1 MNQEIQDYLA
11 RMEEVFW
18 WYVARKYNG
27 YVGQD
32 TTYQVLRND
41 GRLLSIRFDTT
52 LNVGGSVQYSRCITL
67 DKQRDAVLELA
78 DLFAPG
84 SDYVA
89 VISGEILAQ
98 MTRQVEAGLADYF
111 IPGGI
116 WSDEECFQSIAED
129 QNFYLDGD
137 GRLVIVFDEYEVA
150 PGSMGM
156 PEFTIPTGI
165 LSGILAQDSPLGTEG
180 DEP

>member
-1 MNQEIQDYLA
+1 MDQEIQAYLT

-32 TTYQVLRND
+32 TTYQVLRD
-41 GRLLSIRFDTT
+41 DERLLSIRFEAT
-52 LNVGGSVQYSRCITL
+52 LNVGGSAQYSRCVTL
-67 DKQRDAVLELA
+67 DKQRDVVLELA
-78 DLFAPG
+78 DLFVPG
-84 SDYVA
+84 SDYITI
-89 VISGEILAQ
+89 ISQDILAQ

-116 WSDEECFQSIAED
+116 WSDEECFHSIAED

-137 GRLVIVFDEYEVA
+137 GQLVIVFDEYEVA